1 MPRTLPPL
9 PLRSQPWSPNVYHAF
24 QILSDIYRTAKAALD
39 QENYDL
45 YRIRFHGDSVANDA
59 VPLLFTLEE
68 SAEEEGLPV
77 SWVHDA
83 SHHYENLIV
92 ELAEA
97 EKTALGVC
105 VIVPVVLPTTYLDVF
120 HRESS
125 NIGHV
130 EPVTVELSGRR
141 GRPRKVVNMEYLNEA
156 MDASRHI
163 SLTKLAKVLGIHRNT
178 LRMYLKKYKVD
189 YKFSDMSNEDLDLL
203 VKTFRAENPD
213 SGIRYLIGFLR
224 RHGVRVQ
231 KRRVTASISRV
242 DRLGHRLRQRQH
254 AKVRRRNYQVTRPNA
269 LWHIDGHHKL
279 ILWGIVIH
287 GCVDGYS
294 RTVC

>member
-1 MPRTLPPL
+1 
-9 PLRSQPWSPNVYHAF
+9 
-24 QILSDIYRTAKAALD
+24 
-39 QENYDL
+39 
-45 YRIRFHGDSVANDA
+45 
-59 VPLLFTLEE
+59 
-68 SAEEEGLPV
+68 
-77 SWVHDA
+77 VHDA

-97 EKTALGVC
+97 EKTALGMW

-130 EPVTVELSGRR
+130 EPVTVELSGRC
-141 GRPRKVVNMEYLNEA
+141 GCPQKVVNMEYLNEA

-163 SLTKLAKVLGIHRNT
+163 SLTKLAKVLGIHHNT

-203 VKTFRAENPD
+203 VKTFRVENPD
-213 SGIRYLIGFLR
+213 SGIQYLIGFLR

-231 KRRVTASISRV
+231 KRRVTASISHV
-242 DRLGHRLRQRQH
+242 DRLGHRLRQRQR
-254 AKVRRRNYQVTRPNA
+254 AKVRRQNYQVTCPNA

>member
-45 YRIRFHGDSVANDA
+45 YRIRFHGDSVANNA

-156 MDASRHI
+156 MDTSRHI

-242 DRLGHRLRQRQH
+242 DRLGHRLRQRQR

>member
-83 SHHYENLIV
+83 SHHYENLII

-105 VIVPVVLPTTYLDVF
+105 VTVPVVLPTTYLNIF
-120 HRESS
+120 YRESS

-156 MDASRHI
+156 MDAS
-163 SLTKLAKVLGIHRNT
+163 
-178 LRMYLKKYKVD
+178 
-189 YKFSDMSNEDLDLL
+189 
-203 VKTFRAENPD
+203 
-213 SGIRYLIGFLR
+213 
-224 RHGVRVQ
+224 
-231 KRRVTASISRV
+231 
-242 DRLGHRLRQRQH
+242 
-254 AKVRRRNYQVTRPNA
+254 
-269 LWHIDGHHKL
+269 
-279 ILWGIVIH
+279 
-287 GCVDGYS
+287 
-294 RTVC
+294 